1 MTFGIEVV
9 IPVEVG
15 LSSMRTADF
24 SSSTNDL
31 SMTEQLDFVEENR
44 EITSIST
51 KLQKI
56 QRKTLHYKRKITPL
70 DSLPPPSTPSQME
83 Q

>member
-56 QRKTLHYKRKITPL
+56 QRKTLRYKRKITPL
-70 DSLPPPSTPSQME
+70 DSLPPPSIPSQME

>member
-56 QRKTLHYKRKITPL
+56 QRKTLRYKRKITPL
-70 DSLPPPSTPSQME
+70 DSLPPPSIPS
-83 Q
+83 